1 MNIDYEL
8 MSKFIAEIPSP
19 LVNTLSRKEKA
30 KLSKW
35 NPAKSGRLI
44 RKAAN
49 IMSDKGYVTGS
60 LHEENGFCIRGA
72 TNYAWCGN
80 AHITVNYDYFGYL
93 SGASPRTLTERR
105 NPEVVRALTDFRD
118 FLVENQVIFQGQGV
132 ETFNDKTRDK
142 DEVIRWMHKFADE
155 VDPLK

>member
-1 MNIDYEL
+1 MKIDFETL
-8 MSKFIAEIPSP
+8 SKFIAEIPSP
-19 LVNTLSRKEKA
+19 REKERPLSLREQA

-93 SGASPRTLTERR
+93 SGASPRTITR
-105 NPEVVRALTDFRD
+105 NPEVVRTLTDFRD
-118 FLVENQVIFQGQGV
+118 FLVGNEVILQGQGV